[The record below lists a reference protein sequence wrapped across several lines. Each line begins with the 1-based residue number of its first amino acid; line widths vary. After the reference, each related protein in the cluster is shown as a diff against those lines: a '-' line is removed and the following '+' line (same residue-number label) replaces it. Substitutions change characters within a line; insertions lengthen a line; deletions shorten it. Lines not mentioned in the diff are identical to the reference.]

1 MTEIETSTKSGALTS
16 EALVSKHELASNQVD
31 LVAQKLKACGEGL
44 RVQALQCLRSDAFG
58 VLELTQIFDTK
69 QSGMSHH
76 LKVLSKAGLV
86 EAQREGNSI
95 FYRRPVQ
102 RQRGLE
108 FLVVTQLFAILDALP
123 VHPDI
128 ERRMRVIREQRAIQS
143 QAFFN
148 KNSDLFSAQQEL
160 ICNHEQYAQTSFDLL
175 KAGLA
180 DARSRVLEI
189 GPGEGNFLKLLG
201 SYYKDVVAVDTS
213 EQMLAKADKLCTNN
227 DIRNVQLMLGE
238 ATALADQDERFDGI
252 VMNMVLHHIPAPAR
266 IFNDCARL
274 LSKGG
279 VLVICDLSHHDQE
292 WTKENC
298 GDAWLGFETA
308 ELTTWAE
315 AANFHEDESVFIGLR
330 NGFQIQLH
338 RYIKQ

>member
-1 MTEIETSTKSGALTS
+1 MTEIDTPSKPNSYAS
-16 EALVSKHELASNQVD
+16 EALVSKHDLASNQVD

-44 RVQALQCLRSDAFG
+44 RVQILQCLRSDAFG

-102 RQRGLE
+102 RQRGLD
-108 FLVVTQLFAILDALP
+108 FLVATQLFAILDVLP
-123 VHPDI
+123 LHPDI

-148 KNSDLFSAQQEL
+148 KNTDLFAAQQEL
-160 ICNHEQYAQTSFDLL
+160 ICHHEQYAQTSFDLL

-180 DARSRVLEI
+180 DAKSRVLEI
-189 GPGEGNFLKLLG
+189 GPGEGHFLKLLAA
-201 SYYKDVVAVDTS
+201 YYKHVVAVDTS
-213 EQMLAKADKLCTNN
+213 EQMLVKAKALCKA
-227 DIRNVQLMLGE
+227 DGIRNVELILGE
-238 ATALADQDERFDGI
+238 ATTLAEKKQHFDGI
-252 VMNMVLHHIPAPAR
+252 IMNMVLHHVPAPAR
-266 IFNDCARL
+266 IFNDCAKL
-274 LSKGG
+274 LHKDG
-279 VLVICDLSHHDQE
+279 VLVICDLSRHDQE

-298 GDAWLGFETA
+298 GDAWLGFETE
-308 ELTTWAE
+308 ELSTWAE

-338 RYIKQ
+338 RFIKR